1 MRIAF
6 VLYPGFTALDLVGP
20 YDVIARWPGADVRF
34 LAATTDPVRTDRGLT
49 VLPTDTPATLPDP
62 DMIVVP
68 GSETPLPLLED
79 RPLIDWVRTAAP
91 GCRWTVSVCT
101 GAGLYAAAGL
111 LEGTYTTTHWGF
123 RDNLRA
129 LGIDVV
135 EDRVVFDG
143 THVSGAGVAAG
154 IDMALALT
162 ERVHGRALAESLQLV
177 IEYDPQ
183 PPFDSGSPEKAGAS
197 TLRLALKVLLGDR
210 PFRTAAALNAHA
222 LRARLHR
229 ARQGRRPRVKGPI
242 YGCLPDA
249 LSSDRQ
255 EA

>member
-1 MRIAF
+1 MKIAF

-20 YDVIARWPGADVRF
+20 YDVIARWPEAEVRF
-34 LAATTDPVRTDRGLT
+34 LAATMEPVRTDRGLT

-79 RPLIDWVRTAAP
+79 QPLIEWIRGAAP
-91 GCRWTVSVCT
+91 GCAWTVSVCT

-111 LEGTYTTTHWGF
+111 LAGKRTTTHWGF

-135 EDRVVFDG
+135 EDRVVVDG
-143 THVSGAGVAAG
+143 THISGAGVAAG

-162 ERVHGRALAESLQLV
+162 EHVHGRALAESLQLV

-183 PPFDSGSPEKAGAS
+183 PPFDSGSPEKARAS

-210 PFRTAAALNAHA
+210 PLRTAAALNAHA
-222 LRARLHR
+222 LRARLRR
-229 ARQGRRPRVKGPI
+229 ARHARRPRVKGPI

-249 LSSDRQ
+249 LTTDRQ